1 MTNSSVKH
9 HYIPEYYQKGFYG
22 DSGKLYA
29 YTKRYGG
36 IKERTAAQI
45 LYFPNLHTVILG
57 KEKTL
62 AIEDF
67 YSQLEGQFTTYRDL
81 MRKNIKNAD
90 FIAKLQSDSN
100 FIKIAKIM
108 IATQFWR
115 TPCKRDLAIQY
126 MPRLVDL
133 YDKSSDKVKAIW
145 SYDRKLIKFLSKRAS
160 KDEAVKVAQFILL
173 PLISFDISESSENI
187 KLYSTTSERT
197 FFSSD
202 RPVVYDSLEKLFK
215 FSSFCFPFC
224 KELLILGTEKNIQ
237 TISVDD
243 INALI
248 AKKAAETVISSSK
261 EQLEDFKLT
270 TRKTA
275 IVTQH

>member
-1 MTNSSVKH
+1 MNNSSFKH
-9 HYIPEYYQKGFYG
+9 HYIPEFYQKGFYG

-45 LYFPNLHTVILG
+45 LYSPDLHTVILG

-67 YSQLEGQFTTYRDL
+67 YSKLEGQFTTYRDL
-81 MRKNIKNAD
+81 LRKNIGNAD
-90 FIAKLQSDSN
+90 FTAKLQVDSN

-126 MPRLVDL
+126 MSRLVDL
-133 YDKSSDKVKAIW
+133 YDKSSDEVKAIW

-160 KDEAVKVAQFILL
+160 KDEAVKIAQFILL

-187 KLYSTTSERT
+187 KLFGTTGEKT

-202 RPVVYDSLEKLFK
+202 RPVVYDSLEKLFG

-224 KELLILGTEKNIQ
+224 KELLLLGTEKNIQ
-237 TISVDD
+237 RISVDD
-243 INALI
+243 INKLI
-248 AKKAAETVISSSK
+248 AKKAAETVISASK

-270 TRKTA
+270 AQKA
-275 IVTQH
+275 SAMTQ